1 MHAGGVMPGVA
12 SVARNPALA
21 RCNCLV
27 AYATRKLGA
36 AWSGVE
42 LYVVHD

>member
-1 MHAGGVMPGVA
+1 MHAGGVMPDVA

-21 RCNCLV
+21 GFNGLV

-36 AWSGVE
+36 AWSGV
-42 LYVVHD
+42 